1 MDPSLVERA
10 RDGDTAA
17 FEALI
22 GPRIE
27 AMARMAM
34 AIIGNE
40 DEAREA
46 TQEAV
51 LTTWRE
57 LPHLRDI
64 DRFEAWAGR
73 ILVNRCRLTLRRQR
87 RRSSREVP
95 LSAEEPAH
103 VLTRPGAPDD
113 ELIRRQALEDA
124 FDRLTADDRTLLVL
138 HHLEALPLAAIAE
151 RLGVPVGTVKSRLF
165 AARQALTRALAGDR

>member
-87 RRSSREVP
+87 RRSSQRCRS
-95 LSAEEPAH
+95 LQRS
-103 VLTRPGAPDD
+103 RP
-113 ELIRRQALEDA
+113 
-124 FDRLTADDRTLLVL
+124 TC
-138 HHLEALPLAAIAE
+138 
-151 RLGVPVGTVKSRLF
+151 
-165 AARQALTRALAGDR
+165 